1 MRPAVRRRGRSVK
14 RTGEAVT
21 RRERRGFGTRP
32 ATPVSGVAGRA
43 MIAAMMRKLTAL
55 GVTVVASVLPATAA
69 HADETHTDS
78 HNGPQVA
85 LISTGQIDDPLED
98 VLEHVAVLGHNIIV
112 D

>member
-1 MRPAVRRRGRSVK
+1 
-14 RTGEAVT
+14 
-21 RRERRGFGTRP
+21 
-32 ATPVSGVAGRA
+32 
-43 MIAAMMRKLTAL
+43 MIAAMMRKLTVL
-55 GVTVVASVLPATAA
+55 GVTVAFMMPATAA
-69 HADETHTDS
+69 YADETHTNA

>member
-1 MRPAVRRRGRSVK
+1 
-14 RTGEAVT
+14 
-21 RRERRGFGTRP
+21 
-32 ATPVSGVAGRA
+32 
-43 MIAAMMRKLTAL
+43 MIAAMMRKLIAL
-55 GVTVVASVLPATAA
+55 VALVVAFVLPAHAA
-69 HADETHTDS
+69 HADETHTNA